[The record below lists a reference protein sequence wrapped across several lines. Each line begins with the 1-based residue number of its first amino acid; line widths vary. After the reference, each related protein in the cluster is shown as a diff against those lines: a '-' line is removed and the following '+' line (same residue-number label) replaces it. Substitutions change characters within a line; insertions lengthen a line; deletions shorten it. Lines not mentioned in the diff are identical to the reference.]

1 VQIPLQI
8 TFRGIGQSDAIE
20 AVIREKAAKLNQ
32 FHPRIMSCA
41 VVVDVPGRHQHKGK
55 EFVVHID
62 LKIPGEEIAVNRH
75 HDEDIYVALR
85 DAFDAARRQLEEAA
99 RRQHDD
105 MKAQ

>member
-1 VQIPLQI
+1 MQIPLQI
-8 TFRGIGQSDAIE
+8 TLRGIGQSDAIE
-20 AVIREKAAKLNQ
+20 AAIREKAAKLDQ

-62 LKIPGEEIAVNRH
+62 LKIPGEEIAVNRDH
-75 HDEDIYVALR
+75 HEDVNVALR
-85 DAFDAARRQLEEAA
+85 DAFDAARRQLEDAV
-99 RRQHDD
+99 RRQRGD

>member
-1 VQIPLQI
+1 MQVPLQI
-8 TFRGIGQSDAIE
+8 TLRGIGQSAAVE
-20 AVIREKAAKLNQ
+20 AAIREKAAKLDQ

-75 HDEDIYVALR
+75 HDEDIHVALR

>member
-1 VQIPLQI
+1 MQIPLQI
-8 TFRGIGQSDAIE
+8 TLRGIGQSDALE
-20 AVIREKAAKLNQ
+20 AAIREKAAKLDQ

-41 VVVDVPGRHQHKGK
+41 VVVEVPGRHQHKGK

-75 HDEDIYVALR
+75 HHEDIYVALR

-99 RRQHDD
+99 RRQHDG

>member
-1 VQIPLQI
+1 MQIPLQI
-8 TFRGIGQSDAIE
+8 TLRGIGQSDAIE
-20 AVIREKAAKLNQ
+20 AVIREKAAKLDQ

-41 VVVDVPGRHQHKGK
+41 VVVEVPGKHQHKGK
-55 EFVVHID
+55 EFVVRID

>member
-1 VQIPLQI
+1 MQIPLQI
-8 TFRGIGQSDAIE
+8 TLRGIGQSAAVE
-20 AVIREKAAKLNQ
+20 AAIREKAAKLDQ

-75 HDEDIYVALR
+75 HDEDINVALR